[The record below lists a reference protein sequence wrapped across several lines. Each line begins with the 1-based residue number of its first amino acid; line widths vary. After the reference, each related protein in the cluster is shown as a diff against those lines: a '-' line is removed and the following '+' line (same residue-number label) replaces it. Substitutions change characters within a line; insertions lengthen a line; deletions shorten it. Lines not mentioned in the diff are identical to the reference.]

1 MEEGKC
7 KMCGQT
13 FTAETKDAL
22 KIEMIKHK
30 QENHMVE

>member
-7 KMCGQT
+7 KMCDQA
-13 FTAETKDAL
+13 FTAETEEAL

-30 QENHMVE
+30 QENHMAE